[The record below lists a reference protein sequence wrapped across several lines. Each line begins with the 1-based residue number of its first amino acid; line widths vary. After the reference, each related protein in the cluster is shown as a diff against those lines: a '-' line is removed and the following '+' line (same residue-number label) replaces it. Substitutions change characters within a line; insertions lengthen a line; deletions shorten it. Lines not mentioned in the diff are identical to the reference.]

1 MKRIALYLFRDEHGI
16 VDEYVGYCLERL
28 RPHVERIEVVAT
40 HPLTPEGRAKLEALS
55 DELRQLEGTA
65 AVEARAAGL
74 RSLDRERLA
83 QYDEL
88 LLADDGAFGPID
100 PDGTFD
106 ALFARAEAQGG
117 ELWTV
122 ADSGWFGVRRSL
134 FDSPGFGAGGAA
146 GAGAAGAPG
155 AIDSSSLDRALR
167 EARQLFGES
176 EYPSPAPGIAD
187 TVAQIAAGC
196 PLLGREVFSR
206 DPNAH
211 ASFAIIGREA
221 LEAIEQAGAYP
232 APLIWQHIARTVEP
246 RVAATNFS
254 LMRIF
259 SDQPEA
265 SHDELERIRGLRAA
279 VLLHCFYEDML
290 DEIVDRAAQLPC
302 ARHLVVTTDTE
313 QKRLRIEQRL
323 ARRAEPSFEVRVVES
338 NTGRDV
344 SAFLITCADVLRDE
358 HFDLVVKLH
367 TKRSPQDARPAA
379 DWFRRHLFENL
390 LHSPGYA
397 SNVLRLFVRHPE
409 IGMVMPPAVHL
420 GYRTLGNA
428 WYRNKRPAAALC
440 AELGITVPLDYATPL
455 APLGSMFIAR
465 PAALRTLVDA
475 GFDFRDFEGDY
486 ADGSLAHV
494 LERLFSLSSL
504 NAGMPVY
511 SVMHTGLASINY
523 MFLEY
528 KLQSFSEYLPGNAV
542 EQKALLERRAR
553 SLNVMGW
560 ARAVLERRAPR
571 LAERVKARLGSR

>member
-28 RPHVERIEVVAT
+28 RPHVERIEVVT
-40 HPLTPEGRAKLEALS
+40 TRPLTPEGRATLEALS
-55 DELRQLEGTA
+55 DELRQLDEAAATTA
-65 AVEARAAGL
+65 AAAEARAGAL
-74 RSLDRERLA
+74 RGIDRERLA

-88 LLADDGAFGPID
+88 LLVDDGAFGPID
-100 PDGTFD
+100 PAGTFD
-106 ALFARAEAQGG
+106 ALFARADAQGG

-134 FDSPGFGAGGAA
+134 FDSPGIGAA
-146 GAGAAGAPG
+146 GATDGG
-155 AIDSSSLDRALR
+155 SLERALR
-167 EARQLFGES
+167 EARQLFGEP
-176 EYPSPAPGIAD
+176 EHPSPAPGIAD
-187 TVAQIAAGC
+187 TVAQLAAGC

-211 ASFAIIGREA
+211 ASFAIIGREVI
-221 LEAIEQAGAYP
+221 ETIEQTGAYP
-232 APLIWQHIARTVEP
+232 TPLIWQHIARTVEP

-265 SHDELERIRGLRAA
+265 GDDELERIRGLRAA
-279 VLLHCFYEDML
+279 VVLHCFYEDML

-302 ARHLVVTTDTE
+302 SRHLVVTTDSE
-313 QKRLRIEQRL
+313 EKRLSIAQRL
-323 ARRAEPSFEVRVVES
+323 AQRGEPSFEVRVVGS

-358 HFDLVVKLH
+358 RFDLVVKLH

-397 SNVLRLFVRHPE
+397 SNVLRLFVRYPE

-428 WYRNKRPAAALC
+428 WYRNKGPAAALC
-440 AELGITVPLDYATPL
+440 ARLGITVPLDYATPL

-475 GFDFRDFEGDY
+475 GFDFADFEGDY

-511 SVMHTGLASINY
+511 SVMHAGLASINY

-542 EQKALLERRAR
+542 EQKALLDRRAR
-553 SLNVMGW
+553 SLNFMGW

-571 LAERVKARLGSR
+571 LAERVKAGLGSR